1 MILHWAV
8 GPRDDLF
15 SWMDLT
21 GGSGL
26 CAEDSR
32 GLCVANQE
40 SEIPTVQLL
49 LGQGVKIPSE
59 LASADCM

>member
-1 MILHWAV
+1 MAEIKNCQCGPHPPCCVDMRGKMILHWAV

-15 SWMDLT
+15 SCMDLT

-32 GLCVANQE
+32 GLCVASQR
-40 SEIPTVQLL
+40 
-49 LGQGVKIPSE
+49 K
-59 LASADCM
+59 